1 MNKKLEINESQL
13 IAKLHHP
20 DRPTIFAETNYQ
32 SAAVLIP
39 LVRSENGWNL
49 LFTRRATAVRTHAG
63 EVSFPGGGWEEN
75 DKSLLDTVFREVNE
89 EIGVKQE
96 WLSILGRMDPIKT
109 ITCFFVYPFVGIL
122 KWPIDMIRN
131 NQEVENIFIIPVD
144 WLANPNNYYEK
155 EHHLNGSLIRNVI
168 HFKDYEGEHL
178 WGFTARLTL
187 QLIDL
192 LK

>member
-1 MNKKLEINESQL
+1 
-13 IAKLHHP
+13 
-20 DRPTIFAETNYQ
+20 
-32 SAAVLIP
+32 
-39 LVRSENGWNL
+39 
-49 LFTRRATAVRTHAG
+49 
-63 EVSFPGGGWEEN
+63 
-75 DKSLLDTVFREVNE
+75 
-89 EIGVKQE
+89 
-96 WLSILGRMDPIKT
+96 MDPIKT